1 MRTVASLARVSVG
14 QTAGVLRRLIALGL
28 VERRDVGSAAL
39 VRLVRENEASQ
50 ALVRLVGLQESL
62 LSKLKDDA
70 RSIQPAPA
78 SLVVFGSFARGE
90 ARAESDVDVLA
101 VPPADHA
108 ELDQE
113 WRDRLGE
120 WGDVAGRRIGNPVN
134 LVLMSLADLRDFKAR
149 GEALWREIQRDG
161 ILLVGSFPRAL
172 VEAQG

>member
-1 MRTVASLARVSVG
+1 MRTVASLADVSVG

-28 VERRDVGSAAL
+28 VERRDAGSAAL

-50 ALVRLVGLQESL
+50 ALVRLAGLRESL

-70 RSIQPAPA
+70 RSIQPSPA

-101 VPPADHA
+101 VLPANLADH
-108 ELDQE
+108 DQE

-120 WGDVAGRRIGNPVN
+120 WGDVAGRRVGNPVN
-134 LVLMSLADLRDFKAR
+134 LVVMSLADLRDFKAR
-149 GEALWREIQRDG
+149 SGAIWREIQRDG
-161 ILLVGSFPRAL
+161 ILLAGSSPRAL